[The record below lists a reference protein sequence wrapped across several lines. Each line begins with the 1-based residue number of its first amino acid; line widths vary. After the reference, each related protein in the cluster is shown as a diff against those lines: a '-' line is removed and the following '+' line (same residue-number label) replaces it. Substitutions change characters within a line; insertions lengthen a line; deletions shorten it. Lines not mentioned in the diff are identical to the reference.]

1 MSLLKESINKLVSLC
16 NNSDNKLKINDYEIN
31 NSKNEVIFNISK
43 NGVLLDTND
52 YQIQLYTDFNK
63 YCYINDENNDFNYNI
78 LLISKTPDNIM
89 KELLKINF
97 PIIEEI
103 QDEDPYNINY
113 NISIF
118 TKNNIDYD
126 KLYIKLQEK
135 TNISKLTQV
144 PKTLLLSSKQICN
157 IIINEIKK
165 VNYNREYK
173 HYIDINY
180 DNPSILMI
188 KLYIKT
194 YTIEFNLILDTYPY
208 LPPILEFISPP
219 IKFELYFALL
229 NLNILQFEN
238 WMSSITIDYIIIN
251 LTNILEPIFEN
262 YIEDSIINDIS
273 KNIIN
278 LAYLSKD
285 DSINPLK
292 LFIDIPKISTI
303 ENKYWKSGTGYGS
316 SSSIKWDFN
325 KYISEQELL
334 NNKLI
339 ECLKKINNDLKNNDI
354 DILSN
359 KTINTYLINYINKQ
373 IKGIN
378 ILELENNIKLYDEIF
393 LILEYFYDVGSKN
406 DKYSDELIIEEN
418 IKKIY
423 DEFNVIDSIEDNKK
437 YIKSI
442 INKYMKNYKPKETL
456 ILDNYCDIMKKL
468 QFTNTYIIPNYHK
481 FYENK
486 SIKLDTKSK
495 MRIISEISSFKSVLP
510 LNNESTIWCLTSK
523 TNYNIFTFLISG
535 PKDTPYEN
543 GLFEFHA
550 YLPPNYPDT
559 IPQVHFETTGK
570 GKFRFNPNLYD
581 NGKVCLSLIGTWD
594 GHGSEKWNSKTST
607 FLQVMISIQSLILIE
622 QPYFNEPSYERD
634 INTSNGIQS
643 SKQYNDKIYPRT
655 IEYAMIEMIN
665 NPPSGFEEIIKNH
678 FALKKEEIINTVNK
692 WNSNTNSSSSSSIN
706 DLKLMSQN
714 LIQLLN

>member
-1 MSLLKESINKLVSLC
+1 MSLLKESIHKLLSLC

-43 NGVLLDTND
+43 NGLLLDTND

-113 NISIF
+113 KISIF
-118 TKNNIDYD
+118 TKNDIDYD
-126 KLYIKLQEK
+126 KLYIKLLEK

-165 VNYNREYK
+165 VNYNKEYK

-180 DNPSILMI
+180 DNSSVLMI

-262 YIEDSIINDIS
+262 YIEDSIMNDIS

-292 LFIDIPKISTI
+292 LFIDIPKISTV

-316 SSSIKWDFN
+316 SSSTKWDFN

-378 ILELENNIKLYDEIF
+378 ILELENNIKLYNEIF

-406 DKYSDELIIEEN
+406 NKYSDELIIEEN

-423 DEFNVIDSIEDNKK
+423 DEFNVIDLIEDNKK

-442 INKYMKNYKPKETL
+442 INKYMKNYKPNETL

-481 FYENK
+481 FYENN
-486 SIKLDTKSK
+486 SIKIDTKSK

-523 TNYNIFTFLISG
+523 TNYNIFTFIISG

-559 IPQVHFETTGK
+559 IPQVHFQTTGK

-594 GHGSEKWNSKTST
+594 GHSSEKWNSKTST

-622 QPYFNEPSYERD
+622 QPYFNEPSYEKD
-634 INTSNGIQS
+634 INTNNGILA

-655 IEYAMIEMIN
+655 IEYAMIEMIK

-692 WNSNTNSSSSSSIN
+692 WISNSSSSSSIN
-706 DLKLMSQN
+706 DLQLMSQN